1 MKHKKIKIVVGG
13 FLAVTVVVVAI
24 CFYIIKAVNE
34 VANAL
39 EGGFLD

>member
-1 MKHKKIKIVVGG
+1 MKIVVGA
-13 FLAVTVVVVAI
+13 FLTVTMVVIAI
-24 CFYIIKAVNE
+24 CFYIIQAVNE